1 MSKGSGTTR
10 GDRRRNARRERLRE
24 MLPRD
29 GAVIGIDLA
38 EDKQAIAVVDH
49 DVRVLARKTVRVPAF
64 RLGEALDWA
73 VGQARGRMFA
83 HVTVACEPTGPRWLQ
98 VQRLCAERGLPLVCI
113 QPLVSHIARQQQDYT
128 THKSDE
134 SDCVMIARL
143 AFELHC
149 YIPEELDETWA
160 QLRHLGRRRA
170 QLITSATALVQRVRD
185 FLSVAWPVAPE
196 ACVHPFESV
205 TWLAAMQVVTSR
217 CGGRP
222 EKLAAVG
229 LAEFTVLVRQAVA
242 GWGGQRPAGPVCRAV
257 FAALT
262 STEGVVVSHRRGL
275 LRRCADELGDLR
287 RTRAQL
293 RAVQADMAAVLGEL
307 GLSRL
312 ADIPGLTAVG
322 AAAILAETGDPR
334 RYDSSSSLVKHA
346 GLSPSGN
353 ASGAFEGQAHI
364 SRRGRP
370 GLRLTV
376 WRAIWPLLIHNSV
389 MAAKYAAMI
398 AAADSA
404 AAAQAA
410 QAQSGTGS
418 RQASAAAA
426 ARARRAKARVACAA
440 ALLRWIYS
448 MVVHDTGWDPDVA
461 AVAASCQH
469 APRYPAEAA

>member
-1 MSKGSGTTR
+1 
-10 GDRRRNARRERLRE
+10 
-24 MLPRD
+24 
-29 GAVIGIDLA
+29 
-38 EDKQAIAVVDH
+38 
-49 DVRVLARKTVRVPAF
+49 
-64 RLGEALDWA
+64 
-73 VGQARGRMFA
+73 
-83 HVTVACEPTGPRWLQ
+83 
-98 VQRLCAERGLPLVCI
+98 
-113 QPLVSHIARQQQDYT
+113 
-128 THKSDE
+128 
-134 SDCVMIARL
+134 
-143 AFELHC
+143 
-149 YIPEELDETWA
+149 
-160 QLRHLGRRRA
+160 
-170 QLITSATALVQRVRD
+170 
-185 FLSVAWPVAPE
+185 
-196 ACVHPFESV
+196 
-205 TWLAAMQVVTSR
+205 
-217 CGGRP
+217 
-222 EKLAAVG
+222 
-229 LAEFTVLVRQAVA
+229 
-242 GWGGQRPAGPVCRAV
+242 V

-262 STEGVVVSHRRGL
+262 STEGVVVSRRRGL
-275 LRRCADELGDLR
+275 LRRCADELGDLQ

-293 RAVQADMAAVLGEL
+293 RATEADMAAVLGEL

-322 AAAILAETGDPR
+322 AAAILAETGDPC

-398 AAADSA
+398 AAADAA

-426 ARARRAKARVACAA
+426 ARTRRAKARVACAA

-448 MVVHDTGWDPDVA
+448 MVVHGTGWDPDVA
-461 AVAASCQH
+461 AGAASCQH
-469 APRYPAEAA
+469 APRCQAEAA